1 MSKAKPTK
9 TAKWGFILSPRFA
22 AICGILGPLVGFS
35 SIGAAVAL
43 SASWFNWFIH
53 ALSDLGNPVMLGG
66 FYGILGWNPAAPIFN
81 GGMFATGVLA
91 TLFGLQLFL
100 IQRRQKSLAGMTGG
114 VLFMVAMLCLAGVGI
129 FNEVLIL
136 GHIITAAGFFFAT
149 MLASIAYGVAL
160 LRIAKSRLLGSLTL
174 IMGIVI
180 LVTLVM
186 MFGRL
191 LPFAGA
197 AIPEMIVAV
206 AAFAWVVPL
215 SIHLYLSAARPR
227 PK

>member
-9 TAKWGFILSPRFA
+9 KATKWGFLLSPRFA

-66 FYGILGWNPAAPIFN
+66 FHGTLGSNPAAPIFN
-81 GGMFATGVLA
+81 GGVLA
-91 TLFGLQLFL
+91 TLFGLQLFV

-114 VLFMVAMLCLAGVGI
+114 VLFVVAMLCLAGVGI

-160 LRIAKSRLLGSLTL
+160 LRDAKSKLLGGLTL
-174 IMGIVI
+174 IMGIII
-180 LVTLVM
+180 LVTLVL
-186 MFGRL
+186 MFGSL

-197 AIPEMIVAV
+197 AIPEMVVAV

-215 SIHLYLSAARPR
+215 SIQLYLGDASP
-227 PK
+227 

>member
-9 TAKWGFILSPRFA
+9 KATKWGFLLSPRFA

-66 FYGILGWNPAAPIFN
+66 LHGTLGSNPAAPIFN
-81 GGMFATGVLA
+81 GGMFANGVLA

-114 VLFMVAMLCLAGVGI
+114 VLFVVAMLCLAGVGI

-160 LRIAKSRLLGSLTL
+160 LRDAKSKLLGGLTL
-174 IMGIVI
+174 IMGIII
-180 LVTLVM
+180 LVTLVL
-186 MFGRL
+186 MFGSL

-197 AIPEMIVAV
+197 AIPEMVVAV

-215 SIHLYLSAARPR
+215 SIQLYLGAASP
-227 PK
+227 

>member
-9 TAKWGFILSPRFA
+9 KATKWGFLLSPRFA

-66 FYGILGWNPAAPIFN
+66 FHGTLGSNPAAPIFN

-91 TLFGLQLFL
+91 ALFGLQLFL
-100 IQRRQKSLAGMTGG
+100 IQRRRKSLAGMTGG
-114 VLFMVAMLCLAGVGI
+114 VLFVGAMLCLAGVGI

-160 LRIAKSRLLGSLTL
+160 LRDAKSKLMGGLTL
-174 IMGIVI
+174 IMGIII
-180 LVTLVM
+180 LATLLL
-186 MFGRL
+186 MFGSL
-191 LPFAGA
+191 LPFTGA
-197 AIPEMIVAV
+197 AIPEMVVAM

-215 SIHLYLSAARPR
+215 SIQLYLGAASS
-227 PK
+227 